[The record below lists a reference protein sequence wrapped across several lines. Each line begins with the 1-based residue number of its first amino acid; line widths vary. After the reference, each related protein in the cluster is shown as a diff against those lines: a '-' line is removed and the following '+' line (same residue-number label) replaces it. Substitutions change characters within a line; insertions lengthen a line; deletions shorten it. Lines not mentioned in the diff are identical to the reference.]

1 MILSEGK
8 RVIIIN
14 EFNKIHGLMKNTN
27 NISEKI
33 FYFSAS
39 YAMVS
44 RVFNIEF
51 DPILVLMHSV
61 LQTTYSN
68 INSFISSISNKQNT
82 FFTIP
87 KNYFDILENTLKELT
102 QSVENNDDDKIYK
115 DLQRLSIL
123 GYITTGNGN
132 YLYKKGSIKL

>member
-1 MILSEGK
+1 MILSEEK
-8 RVIIIN
+8 RTIIIN
-14 EFNKIHGLMKNTN
+14 EFNKVHGLMKNTN
-27 NISEKI
+27 DISEKL

-51 DPILVLMHSV
+51 DPLLILIHSV
-61 LQTTYSN
+61 LQTTYSK
-68 INSFISSISNKQNT
+68 INSFVSSISNKQNM

-87 KNYFDILENTLKELT
+87 KNYFDILENTFKELI
-102 QSVENNDDDKIYK
+102 QSVENNDDDKIYR
-115 DLQRLSIL
+115 DLQKLSTL
-123 GYITTGNGN
+123 GYIATGNGN